1 MTDFDSTSLRNT
13 PESTPKTSGLAIASL
28 VCGITAWTI
37 LPIFLTAIAAVITGH
52 MAKKEIR
59 AGGGTISGNGM
70 ATAGLILGY
79 VNIALFIVAACG
91 ITFLMINSVSIDN
104 VFNDINNSLQP

>member
-1 MTDFDSTSLRNT
+1 MTDFDSDTLRTT
-13 PESTPKTSGLAIASL
+13 PETAPKTSGLAIASL

-59 AGGGTISGNGM
+59 AGGGSISGNGM

-79 VNIALFIVAACG
+79 VNIALVVVAVCA
-91 ITFLMINSVSIDN
+91 ISFLMINSVSINN